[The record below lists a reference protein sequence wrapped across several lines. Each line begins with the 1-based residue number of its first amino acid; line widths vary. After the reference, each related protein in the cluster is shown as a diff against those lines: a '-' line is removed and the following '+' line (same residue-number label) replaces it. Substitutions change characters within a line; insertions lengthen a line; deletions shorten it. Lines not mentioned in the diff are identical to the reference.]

1 MDFQFPVVL
10 AAATME
16 ALTQGKNVNK
26 IPSYKTGAFWE
37 TKLYINIWIYQKR
50 ENPFLSTI

>member
-26 IPSYKTGAFWE
+26 IPSYKTEAFWE